1 MADAASTN
9 EAVKRILARHD
20 DNLKLANKSK
30 GEKFDSTAG
39 IPNPVAETYKR
50 LGIRQKDLR

>member
-20 DNLKLANKSK
+20 DNLKLAAKSNVEEFDRTAGAPNPMEEVLKSK
-30 GEKFDSTAG
+30 
-39 IPNPVAETYKR
+39 N
-50 LGIRQKDLR
+50 IRQQDLR